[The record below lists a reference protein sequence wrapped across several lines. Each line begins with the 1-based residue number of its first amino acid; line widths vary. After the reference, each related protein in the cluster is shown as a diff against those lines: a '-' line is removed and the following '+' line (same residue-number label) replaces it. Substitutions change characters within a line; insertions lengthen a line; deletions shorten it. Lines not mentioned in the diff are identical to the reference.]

1 MTIGETRQSSTGRP
15 IIIGLVVL
23 LVVAIAGYWFFTQ
36 GPGQQLLSP
45 PGSTVAEFEGD
56 ADEVTSSFDVREG
69 WAIHWESSGDA
80 FSFAI
85 NGDRDFGTVI
95 DIDEPGNGITSP
107 TGSGTYHLEIT
118 ADGPWTVTIT
128 QGD

>member
-1 MTIGETRQSSTGRP
+1 MTIGENRQSRGLP

-23 LVVAIAGYWFFTQ
+23 LVVVLAGWFLTQ

-45 PGSTVAEFEGD
+45 AGSTVAEFAGESD
-56 ADEVTSSFDVREG
+56 QVTDSFSVREG

-85 NGDRDFGTVI
+85 EGDRDFGTVI
-95 DIDEPGNGITSP
+95 DIDEPGNGVTSP
-107 TGSGTYHLEIT
+107 TGSGTFHLEIT
-118 ADGPWTVTIT
+118 ADGPWTVRVT
-128 QGD
+128 QGE